1 MQSLIAELR
10 ERMSELEQPI
20 PVENN
25 EEIDS
30 LRNQVM
36 ILAESL
42 EAARKEASE
51 MNTPKRISE
60 GVI

>member
-1 MQSLIAELR
+1 MR
-10 ERMSELEQPI
+10 ERVSVLEKPA

-30 LRNQVM
+30 LKNQVQM
-36 ILAESL
+36 LAESL
-42 EAARKEASE
+42 DAARKEAYE

>member
-1 MQSLIAELR
+1 MQTLVTEMRDR
-10 ERMSELEQPI
+10 ESEVEKPA

-30 LRNQVM
+30 LRNQVKM
-36 ILAESL
+36 LAESL
-42 EAARKEASE
+42 DAARKEASE
-51 MNTPKRISE
+51 MNTPKRFSE